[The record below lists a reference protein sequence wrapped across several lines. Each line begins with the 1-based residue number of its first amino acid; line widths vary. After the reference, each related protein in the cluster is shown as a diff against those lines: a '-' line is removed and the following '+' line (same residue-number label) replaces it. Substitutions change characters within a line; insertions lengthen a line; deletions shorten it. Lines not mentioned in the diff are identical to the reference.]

1 MLGGLPMQG
10 IMFVELSGFVEE
22 LLGPKAWKEALA
34 ETGLGDRAYT
44 LHAPGP
50 DDEFLALVTNAAARA
65 DRPLQIVLEGFGE
78 YLAPHLLGSEYGPLV
93 DPDWDLLDFLEHTE
107 VAIHRVVR
115 ERDPRSRPPKLRV
128 VRPLPNQILVLYESP
143 RRMCSVAKGI
153 IRGAARH
160 YEQEIQISEPRCML
174 AGATRCE
181 ITIRKVPTPDG

>member
-1 MLGGLPMQG
+1 MQG

-22 LLGPKAWKEALA
+22 LLGPKAWKEALVEA
-34 ETGLGDRAYT
+34 GLDDREYT
-44 LHAPGP
+44 LDAPGP
-50 DDEFLALVTNAAARA
+50 DDEFLALVTSAATRA
-65 DRPLQIVLEGFGE
+65 GRELQSVLEGFGE
-78 YLAPHLLGSEYGPLV
+78 YVAPHLLGGEYGPLV

-107 VAIHRVVR
+107 AAIHTVVR

-128 VRPLPNQILVLYESP
+128 VRPLPDQILVLYESS

-160 YEQEIQISEPRCML
+160 YDQEIQISEPRCML

-181 ITIRKVPTPDG
+181 ITVRTVPAT